1 MAAKLEES
9 IATLEERLKQLK
21 VRKLRLDQRQRS
33 LSSRRERAADTR
45 RKILVGALVLAQVE
59 NGEHPR
65 DSLYSALDRYLTR
78 EDDRNLFE
86 LSPRIPGAAPMSSGG
101 FPGGKQDDA
110 R

>member
-1 MAAKLEES
+1 MAAKLEDS
-9 IATLEERLKQLK
+9 IASLEERLKQLK

-33 LSSRRERAADTR
+33 LSSKRERAADTR

-65 DSLYSALDRYLTR
+65 ENLYAALSRYLTR
-78 EDDRNLFE
+78 EDDRKLFGLGLRGTE
-86 LSPRIPGAAPMSSGG
+86 LGAGLSVGTPAR
-101 FPGGKQDDA
+101 QEHDA